1 MPGAA
6 HEPPRTSDHASAR
19 GAADAHS
26 EASGASP
33 SRPFILRPVATALLM
48 VAIVLAGLVG
58 FKFLPLSALPQVD
71 YPTIQVQTLYPGAS
85 PEVMAQT
92 VTAPLERQFGQMA
105 GLSRMS
111 STSAAGVSIVT
122 LQFGLGLALDVAEQ
136 QVQAAINAG
145 GSLLP
150 ADLPAP
156 PVYAKVNPADAPVLS
171 LSITSETLPLTEVQ
185 NIVNTRL
192 ALKISQVNGVGLVSL
207 SGGQRPAVRIQADT
221 RALASYGLGLDALRT
236 AITAANANGAKG
248 SIDGPTRSYS
258 INANDQL
265 LAASDYQNL
274 IIAWRNGAAVRVSDV
289 ARVVESAE
297 NTQLGA
303 WASIA
308 CDADAAPAAALQ
320 KRIGD
325 EAASATP
332 GEKSACLGTPGRRL
346 VPAII
351 LNVQRQPGAN
361 VIATVD
367 AIKARLPELQ
377 AGLPTQMR
385 VDVLSDRTTG
395 IRASVLHVEIELLLA
410 VFMVVLVILAFLHD
424 VRATVIASLAV
435 PISLIGTCGAMYL
448 LGYSLNNLSLMA
460 LTIATGFVVDDAIVM
475 IENIARYI
483 EEGESPM
490 HAALKGAKQ
499 IGFTIISL
507 TVSLI
512 AVLIPLL
519 FMGDVVGRLF
529 REFAVTLAIT
539 ILISAVVSLTLVPMM
554 SARWLKAK
562 PHRLTSTDRAPSPPV
577 QIPVAELALP
587 GRRRGGPLGGQRTTR
602 SGERGG
608 FSVRVQRFFD
618 GVIVRYDHALG
629 WVLRRQGATLVVAL
643 ATLGLTVA
651 LYLLIPKGLF
661 PTQDTGQLQARVET
675 AQSVSYARM
684 AALQQAAAQAI
695 LHDPDVDTLSSFI
708 GVDAANNTM
717 LHTGRMLIN
726 LKKERTGS
734 QSATMERLR
743 QRASAVAGVTLYL
756 QPTQDLTIDAETG
769 PTQFRVS
776 MEGADNA
783 TVVQWALRLAARM
796 AQSSGLRNV
805 ASDAGAQGTA
815 AFIAVDRDSAAR
827 LGLASSTIDD
837 ALYSAFGQRI
847 VSTIFTETN
856 QYRVILEAL
865 PDAQATPASLGDLPL
880 KTGSGTTT
888 PLSAVARITERPAP
902 LQITHVAQ
910 YPATTLGFDTAPG
923 VSLGRAVDEVRQAA
937 RDIALPAS
945 VSLTF
950 LGAAG
955 AYQASLSSQLW
966 LILAAVVCV
975 YIVLGVLYESY
986 VHPMTILSTLPS
998 AGVGALLALMLS
1010 GSDLGV
1016 IGIIGI
1022 ILLIGIVKKN
1032 AIMMI
1037 DFAIDA
1043 ERHEGKPPE
1052 EAIRQAALLRFR
1064 PILMTTLAAL
1074 FAAVPLMLGF
1084 GEGAELRRP
1093 LGLAIFGGLI
1103 VSQVLTLFTTPVI
1116 YLAFDRLGRR
1126 WGRKAPAE
1134 VAGA

>member
-1 MPGAA
+1 MSQREPAGEPGASSGTFGD
-6 HEPPRTSDHASAR
+6 P
-19 GAADAHS
+19 AAL
-26 EASGASP
+26 SP

-48 VAIVLAGLVG
+48 VAIVLSGLVG

-92 VTAPLERQFGQMA
+92 VTAPLERQLGQMA

-111 STSAAGVSIVT
+111 STSAAGASIIT
-122 LQFGLGLALDVAEQ
+122 LQFGLGLTLDVAEQ
-136 QVQAAINAG
+136 EVQAAINAG

-156 PVYAKVNPADAPVLS
+156 PVYAKVNPADAPVLT
-171 LSITSETLPLTEVQ
+171 LAITSDTLALTEVQ
-185 NIVNTRL
+185 NIVSTRL
-192 ALKISQVNGVGLVSL
+192 ALKISQVGGVGQVAL

-221 RALASYGLGLDALRT
+221 RALASYGLALDALRT
-236 AITAANANGAKG
+236 AITAANANSAKG

-258 INANDQL
+258 INSNDQL
-265 LAASDYQNL
+265 LTASDYNKL
-274 IIAWRNGAAVRVSDV
+274 IIAYRNGAAVRVSDV
-289 ARVVESAE
+289 ARVVQSAE

-303 WASIA
+303 WASID
-308 CDADAAPAAALQ
+308 CSPAHLQ
-320 KRIGD
+320 D
-325 EAASATP
+325 SQDLQDLQATQF
-332 GEKSACLGTPGRRL
+332 EENSCLGTPGRRL

-377 AGLPTQMR
+377 AGLPTSMR

-395 IRASVLHVEIELLLA
+395 IRASVMHVEIELLLA
-410 VFMVVLVILAFLHD
+410 VLMVVLVIFAFLHNL
-424 VRATVIASLAV
+424 RATVIASLSV

-475 IENIARYI
+475 IENISRYI
-483 EEGESPM
+483 EEGETPM
-490 HAALKGAKQ
+490 LAALKGAKQ

-529 REFAVTLAIT
+529 REFAITLAIT

-554 SARWLKAK
+554 SARWLKAESK
-562 PHRLTSTDRAPSPPV
+562 NETSPTGARL
-577 QIPVAELALP
+577 Q
-587 GRRRGGPLGGQRTTR
+587 Q
-602 SGERGG
+602 
-608 FSVRVQRFFD
+608 FFD
-618 GVIVRYDHALG
+618 GVIIHYDRSLS
-629 WVLRRQGATLVVAL
+629 WVLRRQGATLLVAL
-643 ATLGLTVA
+643 ATLLLTVL
-651 LYLLIPKGLF
+651 LYVLIPKGLF

-684 AALQQAAAQAI
+684 AELQQAAARAM
-695 LHDPDVDTLSSFI
+695 LEDPDVDTLSSFI

-726 LKKERTGS
+726 LKRERTGS
-734 QSATMERLR
+734 QQETMDRLR
-743 QRASAVAGVTLYL
+743 ERAGKVAGVTLYL

-776 MEGADNA
+776 MEGSDNKV
-783 TVVQWALRLAARM
+783 VVQWATKLAERM
-796 AQSSGLRNV
+796 AQLTSLRHV
-805 ASDAGAQGTA
+805 SSDADAKGTA
-815 AFIAVDRDSAAR
+815 AYITVDRDTASR
-827 LGLASSTIDD
+827 LAITTSSIDD

-865 PDAQATPASLGDLPL
+865 PDSLATPASLGNLPL
-880 KTGSGTTT
+880 KTGAGTTT
-888 PLSAVARITERPAP
+888 PLSSIATITEQPAP

-910 YPATTLGFDTAPG
+910 YPATTLGFDTAPS
-923 VSLGRAVDEVRQAA
+923 VSLGKAVDEIKQAA
-937 RDIALPAS
+937 RDIAMPAS
-945 VSLTF
+945 LTLTF

-955 AYQASLSSQLW
+955 AYQASLANQLW

-998 AGVGALLALMLS
+998 AGVGALLALMIS

-1043 ERHEGKPPE
+1043 ERNQGKSPQ
-1052 EAIRQAALLRFR
+1052 EAIHQAALLRFR

-1074 FAAVPLMLGF
+1074 FAAVPLMLGW

-1126 WGRKAPAE
+1126 VGRKERVDAS
-1134 VAGA
+1134 VV

>member
-1 MPGAA
+1 MSQRELAGEPGSSFGAPA
-6 HEPPRTSDHASAR
+6 DVSAL
-19 GAADAHS
+19 
-26 EASGASP
+26 SP
-33 SRPFILRPVATALLM
+33 SRPFILRPVATSLLM
-48 VAIVLAGLVG
+48 VAIVLAGIVG

-122 LQFGLGLALDVAEQ
+122 LQFGLGLTLDVAEQ
-136 QVQAAINAG
+136 EVQAAINAG

-156 PVYAKVNPADAPVLS
+156 PVYAKVNPADAPVLT
-171 LSITSETLPLTEVQ
+171 LAITSDTLPLTEVQ

-192 ALKISQVNGVGLVSL
+192 ALKISQVGGVGLVSL

-221 RALASYGLGLDALRT
+221 RALASYGLALDSLRT

-258 INANDQL
+258 INSNDQL
-265 LAASDYQNL
+265 LAASDYKNL
-274 IIAWRNGAAVRVSDV
+274 VIAYRNGAAVRVSDV
-289 ARVVESAE
+289 AKVVDGAE
-297 NTQLGA
+297 NTRLGA
-303 WASIA
+303 WASIECSA
-308 CDADAAPAAALQ
+308 AVANDA
-320 KRIGD
+320 
-325 EAASATP
+325 S
-332 GEKSACLGTPGRRL
+332 GEDKCIGTPGRRL

-367 AIKARLPELQ
+367 AIKARLPDLQ
-377 AGLPTQMR
+377 AGLPTSMR

-395 IRASVLHVEIELLLA
+395 IRASVMHVEIELLLA
-410 VFMVVLVILAFLHD
+410 VLLVVLVIFAFLHSL
-424 VRATVIASLAV
+424 RATVIASLAV

-475 IENIARYI
+475 IENISRYI
-483 EEGESPM
+483 EEGEAPM
-490 HAALKGAKQ
+490 LAALKGAKQ

-529 REFAVTLAIT
+529 REFAITLAIT

-554 SARWLKAK
+554 SARWLKGKTPTLPASRGSL
-562 PHRLTSTDRAPSPPV
+562 PPEGAAAPAARQSRFRGPGWTGDRAPT
-577 QIPVAELALP
+577 
-587 GRRRGGPLGGQRTTR
+587 LGARL
-602 SGERGG
+602 
-608 FSVRVQRFFD
+608 QRFFD
-618 GVIVRYDHALG
+618 SVIVRYDRWLT
-629 WVLRRQGATLVVAL
+629 WVFRHQGATLIVAL
-643 ATLGLTVA
+643 ATLLLTVL
-651 LYLLIPKGLF
+651 LYVVIPKGLF
-661 PTQDTGQLQARVET
+661 PTQDTGQLQARIET
-675 AQSVSYARM
+675 AQSVSYDRM
-684 AALQQAAAQAI
+684 ATLQQAAARAI
-695 LHDPDVDTLSSFI
+695 LEDPDVDTLSSFI

-726 LKKERTGS
+726 LKRTRTTS
-734 QSATMERLR
+734 QPETMDRLR
-743 QRASAVAGVTLYL
+743 ERAGKVAGVTLYL

-776 MEGADNA
+776 LEGSDNA
-783 TVVQWALRLAARM
+783 TVVKWATRLAGHM
-796 AQSSGLRNV
+796 AQLADLRHV
-805 ASDAGAQGTA
+805 ASDAGSSGTA
-815 AFIAVDRDSAAR
+815 AYITVDRDTASR
-827 LGLASSTIDD
+827 LAITTSSIDD

-865 PDAQATPASLGDLPL
+865 PDPLATPASLGNLPL
-880 KTGSGTTT
+880 KTAGGTTT
-888 PLSAVARITERPAP
+888 PLSSIATITEQPAP

-923 VSLGRAVDEVRQAA
+923 VSLGKAVDEIKQAA
-937 RDIALPAS
+937 KDIALPAS

-955 AYQASLSSQLW
+955 AYQSSLSNQLW
-966 LILAAVVCV
+966 LILAAVICV

-986 VHPMTILSTLPS
+986 IHPMTILSTLPS
-998 AGVGALLALMLS
+998 AGVGALLALMIS

-1043 ERHEGKPPE
+1043 ERSEGKSAQD
-1052 EAIRQAALLRFR
+1052 AIHQAALLRFR

-1074 FAAVPLMLGF
+1074 FAAVPLMLGW

-1126 WGRKAPAE
+1126 FGRKERVDASF
-1134 VAGA
+1134 